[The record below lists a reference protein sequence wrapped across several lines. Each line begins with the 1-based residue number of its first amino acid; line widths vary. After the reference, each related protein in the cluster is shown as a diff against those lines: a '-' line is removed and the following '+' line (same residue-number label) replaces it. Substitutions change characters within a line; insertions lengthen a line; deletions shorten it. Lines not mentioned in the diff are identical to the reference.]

1 MFFLFMEIN
10 LFSGSKFKLLLLQ
23 KKYPMT
29 KTLFFQFILTAT
41 IITSCTREQEKD
53 TEPAASSTLE
63 TTNTAETVNPYE
75 MLNEAY
81 QQFKEGNDEE
91 SIMIANKVL
100 EIGRETN
107 NDTLIGGALSSLCRN
122 AQRTLDTVRLAELSK
137 ELQQLSISSGDQ
149 KWMMKRAHMNAEMW
163 RLIGNMK
170 RAEAF
175 YNESMSISSSI
186 GATGMFTIDHFN
198 KSFVSTATGDYVEA
212 NRLIVTY
219 YALRRE
225 ADSTSEDAYGL
236 IALAYLLEQKGNYTG
251 AHEVAVVTRRLF
263 EEQNIFPE
271 PPDEKPLLMVEAK
284 VIQMLAAEVIEE
296 ISAASLSQSVNGL
309 LGKYLTE

>member
-1 MFFLFMEIN
+1 
-10 LFSGSKFKLLLLQ
+10 
-23 KKYPMT
+23 MT
-29 KTLFFQFILTAT
+29 KIFFFQMILTAT
-41 IITSCTREQEKD
+41 IITSCVEEQQKD
-53 TEPAASSTLE
+53 TEPLASSTLE
-63 TTNTAETVNPYE
+63 TPSTAEIINPYK
-75 MLNEAY
+75 MLNDAY
-81 QQFKEGNDEE
+81 QQFKEGNDDE
-91 SIMIANKVL
+91 SITIANKVL
-100 EIGRETN
+100 YIGRETN

-137 ELQQLSISSGDQ
+137 ELEQLSISSGDQ

-163 RLIGNMK
+163 RLIGNME

-175 YNESMSISSSI
+175 YNESMAISSSI

-212 NRLIVTY
+212 NRLIAKY

-236 IALAYLLEQKGNYTG
+236 IALAYLLEQKGNYNG

-263 EEQNIFPE
+263 EEQNLFPE

-284 VIQMLAAEVIEE
+284 VIQMLADEVLEE
-296 ISAASLSQSVNGL
+296 IRTTSVSQSVDGL
-309 LGKYLTE
+309 LEKYLTK

>member
-1 MFFLFMEIN
+1 
-10 LFSGSKFKLLLLQ
+10 
-23 KKYPMT
+23 MT
-29 KTLFFQFILTAT
+29 KIFFFQMILTAT
-41 IITSCTREQEKD
+41 IITSCVEEQQKD
-53 TEPAASSTLE
+53 TEPLASSTLE
-63 TTNTAETVNPYE
+63 TPSTAEIINPYK
-75 MLNEAY
+75 MLNDAY
-81 QQFKEGNDEE
+81 QQFKEGNDDE
-91 SIMIANKVL
+91 SITIANKVL
-100 EIGRETN
+100 YIGRETN

-137 ELQQLSISSGDQ
+137 ELEQLSISSGDQ

-163 RLIGNMK
+163 RLIGNME

-175 YNESMSISSSI
+175 YNESMAISSSI

-212 NRLIVTY
+212 NRLIAKY

-236 IALAYLLEQKGNYTG
+236 IALAYLLEQKGNYNG

-263 EEQNIFPE
+263 EEQNLFPE

-284 VIQMLAAEVIEE
+284 VIQMLADEVLEE
-296 ISAASLSQSVNGL
+296 IRTTSVSQSVNGL
-309 LGKYLTE
+309 LEKYLIQ

>member
-1 MFFLFMEIN
+1 
-10 LFSGSKFKLLLLQ
+10 
-23 KKYPMT
+23 MT
-29 KTLFFQFILTAT
+29 KILFFQIILTAT
-41 IITSCTREQEKD
+41 IITSCVEEQPKD
-53 TEPAASSTLE
+53 TEPLASSAIE
-63 TTNTAETVNPYE
+63 TQSTVEIVNPHK
-75 MLNEAY
+75 MLNDAY
-81 QQFKEGNDEE
+81 QQFKEGNDDE
-91 SIMIANKVL
+91 SIAIANKVL
-100 EIGRETN
+100 VIGRETN

-137 ELQQLSISSGDQ
+137 ELEQLSISSGDQ

-163 RLIGNMK
+163 RLIGNME

-175 YNESMSISSSI
+175 YNESMAISSSI

-212 NRLIVTY
+212 NRLIAKY
-219 YALRRE
+219 YALRKE

-236 IALAYLLEQKGNYTG
+236 IALAYLLEQKGNYNG

-263 EEQNIFPE
+263 EEQNLFPE

-284 VIQMLAAEVIEE
+284 VIQMLADEVLEE
-296 ISAASLSQSVNGL
+296 IRKTSVSQSVNGL
-309 LGKYLTE
+309 LEKYLIQ